1 MQIGDEG
8 GEVPA
13 EVNKPGL
20 GKLGCSSSASP
31 AQSKAHAFTINTT
44 LAQLLHFSNLTI
56 LRLSRLGHT
65 VLFLR
70 AISFIIGSVSY

>member
-1 MQIGDEG
+1 VQIGDEG

-31 AQSKAHAFTINTT
+31 AESKAFAINTT
-44 LAQLLHFSNLTI
+44 LAQLPLFSNLAI
-56 LRLSRLGHT
+56 IRLSRVGHT

-70 AISFIIGSVSY
+70 ATSFIIGSLSYQ

>member
-31 AQSKAHAFTINTT
+31 AESKAFAINTT
-44 LAQLLHFSNLTI
+44 LAQLPHFSNLTI
-56 LRLSRLGHT
+56 LRLSPLGHT
-65 VLFLR
+65 ELFMR
-70 AISFIIGSVSY
+70 AISLIIGSLSY

>member
-31 AQSKAHAFTINTT
+31 AESKAFATSTT
-44 LAQLLHFSNLTI
+44 LAQLPHFSNLTI

-65 VLFLR
+65 ELFMR
-70 AISFIIGSVSY
+70 AISFIIGSLSY

>member
-1 MQIGDEG
+1 VQIGDEG

-31 AQSKAHAFTINTT
+31 AESKAFATSTT
-44 LAQLLHFSNLTI
+44 LAQLPHFSNLTI
-56 LRLSRLGHT
+56 LRFSRLDHT

-70 AISFIIGSVSY
+70 ATSFMIGSLSYQ